1 MGKIETLWKKMNKEL
16 SKMDPHG
23 DWPCKTIVMTE
34 PWTLR
39 VVSNHEGFEE
49 HESFMAFVRQNA
61 IRKEDFDESSLPPDL
76 RDFVKKYEDDDEYY
90 PNIVEAIASGDTL
103 EEAIEDMCKKLR
115 LLDYGY
121 ILMDDYFYR
130 NNILDR
136 NNGGWMI
143 DDDGDDDF

>member
-1 MGKIETLWKKMNKEL
+1 MNEEL
-16 SKMDPHG
+16 SKKDPHG

-34 PWTLR
+34 PWTLS

-49 HESFMAFVRQNA
+49 HESFMAFVRHKA
-61 IRKEDFDESSLPPDL
+61 IRKEDFNESSLPSDL
-76 RDFVKKYEDDDEYY
+76 RDFVKKYKDDEYY
-90 PNIVEAIASGDTL
+90 PNIVEAITSGDSL
-103 EEAIEDMCKKLR
+103 EEAIEDMRKKLR

-143 DDDGDDDF
+143 DDDEDDDEDDGF